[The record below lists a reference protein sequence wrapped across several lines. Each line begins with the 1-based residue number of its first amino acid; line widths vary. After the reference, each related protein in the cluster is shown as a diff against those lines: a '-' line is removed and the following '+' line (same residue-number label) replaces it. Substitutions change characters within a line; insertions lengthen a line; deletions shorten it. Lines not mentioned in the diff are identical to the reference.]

1 MLLTCSLNK
10 GRTTCSFAQDY
21 SNYLPFSL
29 HPFLQLQQLPFLQ
42 LLQLLIC
49 ILLPSV
55 SLTFD
60 TPPPPLLGW
69 TSWEWILRMPI
80 LVRRLENWFNFK
92 DFVKRS
98 ANWDCVLMSMSFIT
112 LACTLSLTL
121 WQSISMCFLRSWN
134 TVLVPIWIVANYH

>member
-60 TPPPPLLGW
+60 TPPP
-69 TSWEWILRMPI
+69 SLRMDI
-80 LVRRLENWFNFK
+80 MRMNIENANLGKKTRELVQLQRFCQEICQLGLCPNVHELYNT
-92 DFVKRS
+92 S
-98 ANWDCVLMSMSFIT
+98 LHFI
-112 LACTLSLTL
+112 SY
-121 WQSISMCFLRSWN
+121 
-134 TVLVPIWIVANYH
+134 IVAIYLYVFFTLMEHCISAYMNCC